1 MLSRFARRA
10 LTAVLLT
17 CGGAV
22 AAWAADAVDRLGGW
36 IVPWDFEAGMRS
48 VAHNRGVFGDVFLF
62 AARFDSSGRVVLD
75 ERKGHWPDAVRD
87 ARSAGA
93 RVWLTVVN
101 DVARARSSGS
111 VLKDSDVV
119 HELLAS
125 PERSAAHR
133 ADILD
138 AATRLGVDGVD
149 LDYENLPVAE
159 RERFSSFVRALAEE
173 LHAHGLALSVTV
185 QPKTAES
192 KATGP
197 GAMDWSVLCLAADRI
212 QVMLYNEHN
221 ASTGPGPVAGI
232 EWVRRVADYGL
243 TTCPAKSLVPVLK
256 VSGMDW
262 GPDRSDW
269 LSFADASSIIARVR
283 PKIHRERE
291 DRVPWFAY
299 RGAGGRHVVYFEDA
313 ESLAAKSE
321 VLRSR
326 GLSRIVLWSLG
337 SEDPAGPA
345 RIAATSGKDGGQNR

>member
-1 MLSRFARRA
+1 M
-10 LTAVLLT
+10 LLT

-22 AAWAADAVDRLGGW
+22 AASAAGAANGLGGW
-36 IVPWDFEAGMRS
+36 IVPWDFDAGMQS
-48 VAHNRGVFGDVFLF
+48 VARGRGLFDDVFLF
-62 AARFDSSGRVVLD
+62 AARLDRSGKVVLD

-87 ARSAGA
+87 ARAAGA

-101 DVARARSSGS
+101 DVVAAGPSRSI
-111 VLKDSDVV
+111 LKDSNLV

-133 ADILD
+133 ADIVN
-138 AATRLGVDGVD
+138 AATQLGVEGVD
-149 LDYENLPVAE
+149 LDYENLPRGE
-159 RERFSSFVRALAEE
+159 RERFSSFVRALAED
-173 LHAHGLALSVTV
+173 LHARGLALSVTV

-192 KATGP
+192 TATGP
-197 GAMDWSVLCLAADRI
+197 GAMDWSALCSAADRI

-232 EWVRRVADYGL
+232 DWVRRVADFGL
-243 TTCPAKSLVPVLK
+243 KTCPAKSLVPVLK

-269 LSFADASSIIARVR
+269 LSYPEVSSIIERVR

-291 DRVPWFAY
+291 NRVPWFAY

-313 ESLAAKSE
+313 ESLAAKSG

-337 SEDPAGPA
+337 SEDPVGPA
-345 RIAATSGKDGGQNR
+345 RIAATSGNDGGQNR

>member
-1 MLSRFARRA
+1 MPLRFARRS
-10 LTAVLLT
+10 LTAVLFT
-17 CGGAV
+17 CCGTV
-22 AAWAADAVDRLGGW
+22 AAWAAGAANGLGGW
-36 IVPWDFEAGMRS
+36 IVPWDFDAGMQS
-48 VAHNRGVFGDVFLF
+48 VARGRGLFDEVFLF
-62 AARFDSSGRVVLD
+62 AARLDPSGRIVLD

-87 ARSAGA
+87 ARAAGA

-101 DVARARSSGS
+101 DVVASGPTRS
-111 VLKDSDVV
+111 VLKDSNLV

-125 PERSAAHR
+125 LERSASHR
-133 ADILD
+133 ADIVSV
-138 AATRLGVDGVD
+138 ATHLGVDGVD
-149 LDYENLPVAE
+149 LDYENLPAGE

-173 LHAHGLALSVTV
+173 LHTRGLALSVTV

-192 KATGP
+192 TATGP
-197 GAMDWSVLCLAADRI
+197 GAMDWSTLCSAADRI

-232 EWVRRVADYGL
+232 DWVRRVADYGVK
-243 TTCPAKSLVPVLK
+243 TCPAKSLVPVLK

-262 GPDRSDW
+262 GPGRSDW
-269 LSFADASSIIARVR
+269 LSFAEASSIVARVR

-299 RGAGGRHVVYFEDA
+299 RAAEGRHVVYFEDA
-313 ESLAAKSE
+313 QSLAAKSD

-337 SEDPAGPA
+337 SEDPDSPA
-345 RIAATSGKDGGQNR
+345 RIAGTEGKDGGQNR